1 MIRNIDHIAIAVSDL
16 EEALEFWR
24 DTLGLKLTHREE
36 VSSQQVDTAFFE
48 IGASKIE
55 LVEPTTE
62 DSGIARF
69 VKKNG
74 STMHHIALEVE
85 DLSSMLANLKSKGL
99 HLLNDVPVDG
109 AGGKRS
115 IFIHP
120 NSTGGVLVELY
131 ESVPT

>member
-74 STMHHIALEVE
+74 STLHHIALEVE
-85 DLSSMLANLKSKGL
+85 DLSSMLVNLKSKGL

-109 AGGKRS
+109 AGGKRA

-120 NSTGGVLVELY
+120 DSTGGDLLELY

>member
-36 VSSQQVDTAFFE
+36 VPSQQVDTAFFE
-48 IGASKIE
+48 IGTSKIE

-74 STMHHIALEVE
+74 STLHHIALEVE
-85 DLSSMLANLKSKGL
+85 DLSSMLVNLKSKGL

-109 AGGKRS
+109 AGGKRA

-120 NSTGGVLVELY
+120 DSTGGVLLELY
-131 ESVPT
+131 ESVPN

>member
-36 VSSQQVDTAFFE
+36 VPSQQVDTAFFE
-48 IGASKIE
+48 IGTSKIE

-74 STMHHIALEVE
+74 STLHHIALEVE
-85 DLSSMLANLKSKGL
+85 DLSSMLLNLKSKGL

-109 AGGKRS
+109 AGGKRA

>member
-74 STMHHIALEVE
+74 STLHHIALEVE
-85 DLSSMLANLKSKGL
+85 DLSSMLVNLKSKGL

-109 AGGKRS
+109 AGGKRA

-120 NSTGGVLVELY
+120 DSTGGVLLELY
-131 ESVPT
+131 ESAPN

>member
-36 VSSQQVDTAFFE
+36 VPSQQVDTAFFE
-48 IGASKIE
+48 IGTSKIE

-74 STMHHIALEVE
+74 STLHHIALEVE

-109 AGGKRS
+109 AGGKRA

-120 NSTGGVLVELY
+120 DSTGGVLLELY
-131 ESVPT
+131 ESVPN

>member
-36 VSSQQVDTAFFE
+36 VPSQQVDTAFFE
-48 IGASKIE
+48 IGTSKIE

-74 STMHHIALEVE
+74 STLHHIALEVE
-85 DLSSMLANLKSKGL
+85 DLSSMLVNLKSKGL

-109 AGGKRS
+109 AGGKRA

-120 NSTGGVLVELY
+120 DSTGGVLLELY

>member
-1 MIRNIDHIAIAVSDL
+1 MIKNIDHIAIAVSDL
-16 EEALEFWR
+16 EEALSFWR
-24 DTLGLKLTHREE
+24 DTLGLKVTHREK
-36 VSSQQVDTAFFE
+36 VLSQQVDTAFFE

-74 STMHHIALEVE
+74 STLHHIALEVE
-85 DLSSMLANLKSKGL
+85 DLSSMLVNLKSKGL

-109 AGGKRS
+109 AGGTRA

-120 NSTGGVLVELY
+120 DSTGGVLLELY

>member
-48 IGASKIE
+48 IGTSKIE

-74 STMHHIALEVE
+74 STLHHIALEVE
-85 DLSSMLANLKSKGL
+85 DLSSMLVNLKSKGL

-109 AGGKRS
+109 AGGKRA

-120 NSTGGVLVELY
+120 DSTGGVLLELY
-131 ESVPT
+131 ESVPN

>member
-36 VSSQQVDTAFFE
+36 VPSQQVDTAFFE

-74 STMHHIALEVE
+74 STLHHIALEVE
-85 DLSSMLANLKSKGL
+85 DLSSMLLNLKSKGL

-109 AGGKRS
+109 AGGKRA

>member
-36 VSSQQVDTAFFE
+36 VPSQQVDTAFFE
-48 IGASKIE
+48 IGTSKIE

-109 AGGKRS
+109 AGGKRA

-120 NSTGGVLVELY
+120 DSTGGVLLELY
-131 ESVPT
+131 ESVPN

>member
-74 STMHHIALEVE
+74 STLHHIALEVE
-85 DLSSMLANLKSKGL
+85 DLSSMLVNLKSKGL

-109 AGGKRS
+109 AGGKRA

-120 NSTGGVLVELY
+120 DSTGGVLLELY
-131 ESVPT
+131 ESVPN

>member
-99 HLLNDVPVDG
+99 HLLSDVPVDG
-109 AGGKRS
+109 AGGKRA

-120 NSTGGVLVELY
+120 DSTGGVLLELY
-131 ESVPT
+131 ESVPN

>member
-36 VSSQQVDTAFFE
+36 VPSQQVDTAFFE
-48 IGASKIE
+48 IGTSKIE

-62 DSGIARF
+62 DRGIARF

-74 STMHHIALEVE
+74 STLHHIALEVE
-85 DLSSMLANLKSKGL
+85 DLSSMLLNLKSKGL

-109 AGGKRS
+109 AGGKRA